1 MNQFHKL
8 KNNYNIL
15 IINIL
20 FYSKESVLR
29 RRDMMMGGYYPFVI
43 MIIWLLVGIA
53 GARM

>member
-1 MNQFHKL
+1 MHL
-8 KNNYNIL
+8 LHINYKH
-15 IINIL
+15 L

>member
-1 MNQFHKL
+1 MHLLHNDYKHF
-8 KNNYNIL
+8 
-15 IINIL
+15 IL
-20 FYSKESVLR
+20 FKESVLR